1 MATEFQILQRTEHL
15 LMKFGARSV
24 TMDDVSR
31 DLGISKKTLYK
42 VASDKSDLVSKCCH
56 AHFSREKMAC
66 LHIYESSTDAIDQM
80 LSIFHHVN
88 SYLGNINPSLM
99 YDLQKYY
106 PESWAMFEDYKNNFI
121 LSMVKQNI
129 GKGIKQGFYRRDFNA
144 EIIAR
149 LYVNKIEMVLDPRI
163 FPPRQ
168 FSISKLY
175 KEYILHHLRGIVTPK
190 GMLHLQ
196 KLIKTKK
203 IK

>member
-1 MATEFQILQRTEHL
+1 MATQLQILQRTEHL
-15 LMKFGARSV
+15 LMKYGARSV

-42 VASDKSDLVSKCCH
+42 IANDKSDLVSKCCH
-56 AHFSREKMAC
+56 AHFSREKTAC
-66 LHIYESSTDAIDQM
+66 QNIYENSEDAIDQM

-121 LSMVKQNI
+121 LSMVKRNI
-129 GKGIKQGFYRRDFNA
+129 VQGIKQGYYLKDFNA

-149 LYVNKIEMVLDPRI
+149 FYVSKIEMVLDPRI
-163 FPPRQ
+163 FPPKQ

-190 GMLHLQ
+190 GMKHLD